1 MPIAQQIGRLGSLY
15 VKDEASYAAA
25 VTFGATDAF
34 RHLTFTTRKSLN
46 RANSLEK
53 KGTPGLT
60 NRFSRHIEAGYQLEA
75 YLSPSGTIKTAPN
88 GRLWL
93 KNGLG
98 AERVGALSTTVA
110 VGTGAVDGAELA
122 SVTGLAVG
130 DFVLINC
137 TGGSNPGRY
146 ARVITSIAGS
156 DVTWAPDL
164 PQAPADGD
172 TVKDGVTYRLANSL
186 PASMAIGRYLSDRSW
201 EVKGA
206 VVEQLG
212 LMFNGNDEVKLT
224 AQGPAQTSS
233 TPAQAKPGAFTAVG
247 SPVTG
252 ITGYAYVNDTALR
265 IVRADFN
272 VANLTQLINDS
283 FGQDRAEDFYRDGR
297 RDITVAIEQ
306 RLTDETTLYDL
317 ADEATDFA
325 LLLQAGL
332 TEGRIV
338 AVYAPRCELN
348 IPEIPDDDGGIRN
361 QYTAVCKETV
371 AGLDGASTGGN
382 DELIVGLL

>member
-1 MPIAQQIGRLGSLY
+1 MSIAQQIGRLGSLY
-15 VKDEASYAAA
+15 VKDEPTYAEDVVFA
-25 VTFGATDAF
+25 ATDAF

-46 RANSLEK
+46 RSNSLEK

-75 YLSPSGTIKTAPN
+75 YLSPSGTIQVAPN

-98 AERVGALSTTVA
+98 AERVGTVSTTVA
-110 VGTGAVDGAELA
+110 SGGDVDGAVLA
-122 SVTGLAVG
+122 DASGLAVG
-130 DFVLINC
+130 EFILIHIA
-137 TGGSNPGRY
+137 TGPSAGRY
-146 ARVITSIAGS
+146 ARVVTGIDS
-156 DVTWAPDL
+156 DDTVSWVPDL
-164 PQAPADGD
+164 PVAPANGS
-172 TVKDGVTYRLANSL
+172 TVKAGVTYSLANAL
-186 PASMAIGRYLSDRSW
+186 PKSMAIGRYLPDRSW

-224 AQGPAQTSS
+224 SQGPAQTSDS
-233 TPAQAKPGAFTAVG
+233 PAQAKPGAFTAVG

-252 ITGYAYVNDTALR
+252 ITGYAYVNDAALK

-283 FGQDRAEDFYRDGR
+283 FGLDRAEDFYRDGR
-297 RDITVAIEQ
+297 RDITVSLEQ
-306 RLTDETTLYDL
+306 RLTDDTTLYDL
-317 ADEATDFA
+317 ADGPTDFA

-361 QYTAVCKETV
+361 QYTAVCKETL
-371 AGLDGASTGGN
+371 AGLDGVSEGGN
-382 DELIVGLL
+382 DEIIVALL